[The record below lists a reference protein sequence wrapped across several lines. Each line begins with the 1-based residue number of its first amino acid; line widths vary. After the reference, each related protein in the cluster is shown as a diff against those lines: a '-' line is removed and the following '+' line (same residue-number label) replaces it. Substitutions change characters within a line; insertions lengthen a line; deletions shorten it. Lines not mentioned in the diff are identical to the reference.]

1 MDLSWIFE
9 SIVNWVASIV
19 TSIMDA
25 VSGIFLDALGT
36 DMTAMEQYFPFV
48 TEAFSIFQY
57 SAWALLF
64 LITVWQLFRV
74 FGGPVTEAENPW
86 QLLIRSAIFA
96 LLIGYAKP
104 IFLLALDIARAPY
117 TALLDATMD
126 PGSFTFA
133 GVEQVIQNGLTTLVS
148 TITVIGPLLTIILM
162 ISLGWNYFKMLLEC
176 VERYVVVG
184 VLCYTS
190 PLAFAM
196 GGSKTTSNVF
206 KGWTRMVGSQ
216 LLLLVLNVWF
226 LRAFNS
232 TVGQFVGGGALST
245 GQGSIFLW
253 MFVALAFLKTAQKF
267 DAYLAAMGLN
277 VAQTGSSMG
286 MELLMAARVI
296 SGVASGGART
306 AGSIFRGASG
316 APGAAGAAAGG
327 GFFAGFASR
336 FKPNSYVRDAV
347 VEGGTPM
354 GAGGSIGLVARTF
367 GGMAARNGATLS
379 SESIASVAA
388 RPGNVAG
395 TIAGEIADRSAAN
408 YMPQLQGYSLSGTQI
423 TGGRISSM
431 ATSADGKTSE
441 VEMFSTSQ
449 FERPSMPHSIVTA
462 QDGSQWYQT
471 AVGDGAG
478 SFYTPAAFAGTGVG
492 ETLSQDQVFAA
503 FGDSVAEGTT
513 LRTVGHPEEGV
524 LEASHPDYGTSMWYN
539 SAMYQEPDA
548 PHDTIQS
555 TDGVGWYAMQ
565 PHITKGSDG
574 TANGTTEIPNEP
586 TLVLVT
592 DVEILDDQTEKLLPG
607 GTFDIVN
614 AEGELVQS
622 GTLGENGDRT
632 IRYMTPGKYTL
643 KQTKAPLG
651 YVLQVEEY
659 AFEIN
664 SNGYVT
670 GDTKIIN
677 TPTVVVISK
686 LDPDKKAVAD
696 ATYEIYN
703 GENEK
708 VFAGKTDEEG
718 KLTAKY
724 LSAGEYTYKE
734 TKAPSGYALN
744 PMAYAFEID
753 EAGGVTGTFLVTD
766 PFASIVIKKVDAKTD
781 KPLPGAQ
788 FGLYDSTDKLLTSL
802 TTDNNGLVQFTK
814 LPWGI
819 YSVKELKAPTGYTV
833 NGKLVQVEITETY
846 QNPEEPHIVE
856 NSPAAQTGVEG
867 FPWWG
872 VALLA
877 VCILGGGGCAW
888 YLLRKKRPNG
898 HKHPSKRNG

>member
-86 QLLIRSAIFA
+86 QLLVRSAIFA

-232 TVGQFVGGGALST
+232 TVGQFVGGGGALST

-277 VAQTGSSMG
+277 VAQT
-286 MELLMAARVI
+286 
-296 SGVASGGART
+296 
-306 AGSIFRGASG
+306 
-316 APGAAGAAAGG
+316 GAAAGG

-388 RPGNVAG
+388 RPGNGAG
-395 TIAGEIADRSAAN
+395 AIAGEIADRSAVN
-408 YMPQLQGYSLSGTQI
+408 YMPQLQGYSLNDTQI
-423 TGGRISSM
+423 TGGRISTM

-478 SFYTPAAFAGTGVG
+478 SFYTPAAFAGAGVG

-565 PHITKGSDG
+565 PHNDIPQFEPPTEDAKAYNQAQFQSFMPGYETQPTYVDTSRARDGIIDVRHADGSAMRFYDHTQFQAPRGDYTVYEDKRGGQWYAIPGMPVVERRLVYQDG
-574 TANGTTEIPNEP
+574 KPVYDGDQIKTTQ
-586 TLVLVT
+586 
-592 DVEILDDQTEKLLPG
+592 VE
-607 GTFDIVN
+607 
-614 AEGELVQS
+614 A
-622 GTLGENGDRT
+622 
-632 IRYMTPGKYTL
+632 IRYKSTL
-643 KQTKAPLG
+643 TRYADPQPRDRSEKKPPKRKQ
-651 YVLQVEEY
+651 
-659 AFEIN
+659 
-664 SNGYVT
+664 
-670 GDTKIIN
+670 
-677 TPTVVVISK
+677 
-686 LDPDKKAVAD
+686 
-696 ATYEIYN
+696 
-703 GENEK
+703 
-708 VFAGKTDEEG
+708 
-718 KLTAKY
+718 
-724 LSAGEYTYKE
+724 
-734 TKAPSGYALN
+734 
-744 PMAYAFEID
+744 
-753 EAGGVTGTFLVTD
+753 
-766 PFASIVIKKVDAKTD
+766 
-781 KPLPGAQ
+781 
-788 FGLYDSTDKLLTSL
+788 
-802 TTDNNGLVQFTK
+802 
-814 LPWGI
+814 
-819 YSVKELKAPTGYTV
+819 
-833 NGKLVQVEITETY
+833 
-846 QNPEEPHIVE
+846 
-856 NSPAAQTGVEG
+856 
-867 FPWWG
+867 
-872 VALLA
+872 
-877 VCILGGGGCAW
+877 
-888 YLLRKKRPNG
+888 
-898 HKHPSKRNG
+898 

>member
-162 ISLGWNYFKMLLEC
+162 VSLGWNYFKMLLEC

-184 VLCYTS
+184 VLCYIS

-232 TVGQFVGGGALST
+232 TVGQFVGSGGALST

-316 APGAAGAAAGG
+316 APGAGGAAAGG

-395 TIAGEIADRSAAN
+395 TIAGGDRRSQCCQLYAAASRLLLKRHPN
-408 YMPQLQGYSLSGTQI
+408 YWRTYFNHGNERGWENFRGRNVQHVAVRTPFYAPFHRYRPGWKPMVSNGCWRWRGQLLYPRCVCR
-423 TGGRISSM
+423 GGRRRDAVTGSS
-431 ATSADGKTSE
+431 
-441 VEMFSTSQ
+441 
-449 FERPSMPHSIVTA
+449 
-462 QDGSQWYQT
+462 
-471 AVGDGAG
+471 
-478 SFYTPAAFAGTGVG
+478 
-492 ETLSQDQVFAA
+492 
-503 FGDSVAEGTT
+503 
-513 LRTVGHPEEGV
+513 LRCLWRFRCRGND
-524 LEASHPDYGTSMWYN
+524 ASHRR
-539 SAMYQEPDA
+539 A
-548 PHDTIQS
+548 
-555 TDGVGWYAMQ
+555 
-565 PHITKGSDG
+565 
-574 TANGTTEIPNEP
+574 
-586 TLVLVT
+586 
-592 DVEILDDQTEKLLPG
+592 PG
-607 GTFDIVN
+607 GRRI
-614 AEGELVQS
+614 GGQ
-622 GTLGENGDRT
+622 
-632 IRYMTPGKYTL
+632 
-643 KQTKAPLG
+643 
-651 YVLQVEEY
+651 
-659 AFEIN
+659 
-664 SNGYVT
+664 
-670 GDTKIIN
+670 
-677 TPTVVVISK
+677 
-686 LDPDKKAVAD
+686 
-696 ATYEIYN
+696 
-703 GENEK
+703 
-708 VFAGKTDEEG
+708 
-718 KLTAKY
+718 
-724 LSAGEYTYKE
+724 
-734 TKAPSGYALN
+734 PSGL
-744 PMAYAFEID
+744 
-753 EAGGVTGTFLVTD
+753 
-766 PFASIVIKKVDAKTD
+766 
-781 KPLPGAQ
+781 
-788 FGLYDSTDKLLTSL
+788 
-802 TTDNNGLVQFTK
+802 
-814 LPWGI
+814 W
-819 YSVKELKAPTGYTV
+819 
-833 NGKLVQVEITETY
+833 
-846 QNPEEPHIVE
+846 
-856 NSPAAQTGVEG
+856 
-867 FPWWG
+867 
-872 VALLA
+872 
-877 VCILGGGGCAW
+877 
-888 YLLRKKRPNG
+888 
-898 HKHPSKRNG
+898 HKHVVQQRHVSRAGRAPRYHSVHRWRRLVCDAATQ

>member
-25 VSGIFLDALGT
+25 VSGIFLNALGT

-57 SAWALLF
+57 TAWALLF

-86 QLLIRSAIFA
+86 QLLARSAIFA
-96 LLIGYAKP
+96 ILIGYAKP

-117 TALLDATMD
+117 TALMDATMD
-126 PGSFTFA
+126 PGGFTFA
-133 GVEQVIQNGLTTLVS
+133 GVEQVLQNGLSTLVS

-190 PLAFAM
+190 PLAFSM
-196 GGSKTTSNVF
+196 GGSKTTNNVF

-232 TVGQFVGGGALST
+232 TVGQFVGNGGALSS

-267 DAYLAAMGLN
+267 DSYLAAMGLN

-306 AGSIFRGASG
+306 AGSVFRGANG
-316 APGAAGAAAGG
+316 TAGASGTAATSG

-347 VEGGTPM
+347 VEGGTRM
-354 GAGGSIGLVARTF
+354 GASGSAGFVARAF

-388 RPGNVAG
+388 RPGNVSG
-395 TIAGEIADRSAAN
+395 TIAGEIADRSTAN
-408 YMPQLQGYSLSGTQI
+408 YMPQLQGYSLSCTEI
-423 TGGRISSM
+423 TGGRISTV
-431 ATSADGKTSE
+431 ATGADGKISE
-441 VEMFSTSQ
+441 VEMFSASQ
-449 FERPSMPHSIVTA
+449 FERPSMPHSTVTA
-462 QDGSQWYQT
+462 KDGSQWYQT
-471 AVGDGAG
+471 ATGDGAG
-478 SFYTPAAFAGTGVG
+478 SFYTPAAFAGLGAG
-492 ETLSQDQVFAA
+492 ETLSQDQVSAA
-503 FGDSVAEGTT
+503 FGDSVADGTT

-524 LEASHPDYGTSMWYN
+524 LEASHPDYGASMWYN

-565 PHITKGSDG
+565 PHNDVPKFESPTDEAKAYNQAQFQSFMPGYETQPAYVDTSRARDGVIDVRHEDGSAMRFYDHTQFQAPCGDYTVYEDKRGGQWYAIPG
-574 TANGTTEIPNEP
+574 TP
-586 TLVLVT
+586 V
-592 DVEILDDQTEKLLPG
+592 VERRPVYEGGKPVYDCDQVKTRQVE
-607 GTFDIVN
+607 
-614 AEGELVQS
+614 A
-622 GTLGENGDRT
+622 
-632 IRYMTPGKYTL
+632 IRYKSTL
-643 KQTKAPLG
+643 TRYADPQPRDMSEKKPPKRKQ
-651 YVLQVEEY
+651 
-659 AFEIN
+659 
-664 SNGYVT
+664 
-670 GDTKIIN
+670 
-677 TPTVVVISK
+677 
-686 LDPDKKAVAD
+686 
-696 ATYEIYN
+696 
-703 GENEK
+703 
-708 VFAGKTDEEG
+708 
-718 KLTAKY
+718 
-724 LSAGEYTYKE
+724 
-734 TKAPSGYALN
+734 
-744 PMAYAFEID
+744 
-753 EAGGVTGTFLVTD
+753 
-766 PFASIVIKKVDAKTD
+766 
-781 KPLPGAQ
+781 
-788 FGLYDSTDKLLTSL
+788 
-802 TTDNNGLVQFTK
+802 
-814 LPWGI
+814 
-819 YSVKELKAPTGYTV
+819 
-833 NGKLVQVEITETY
+833 
-846 QNPEEPHIVE
+846 
-856 NSPAAQTGVEG
+856 
-867 FPWWG
+867 
-872 VALLA
+872 
-877 VCILGGGGCAW
+877 
-888 YLLRKKRPNG
+888 
-898 HKHPSKRNG
+898 

>member
-25 VSGIFLDALGT
+25 VSGIFLNALGT

-57 SAWALLF
+57 TAWALLF

-86 QLLIRSAIFA
+86 QLLVRSAIFA
-96 LLIGYAKP
+96 ILIGYAKP

-117 TALLDATMD
+117 TALMDATMD

-133 GVEQVIQNGLTTLVS
+133 GVEQVLTNGLSTMVS
-148 TITVIGPLLTIILM
+148 TITVVGPLLTIILM

-190 PLAFAM
+190 PLAFSM
-196 GGSKTTSNVF
+196 GGSKTTNNVF

-232 TVGQFVGGGALST
+232 TVGQFIGNGGALST

-267 DAYLAAMGLN
+267 DNYLAAMGLN

-306 AGSIFRGASG
+306 AGSVFRGANG
-316 APGAAGAAAGG
+316 TAGASGTAATSG

-347 VEGGTPM
+347 VEGGTRM
-354 GAGGSIGLVARTF
+354 GASGSAGFVARAF

-388 RPGNVAG
+388 RPGNVSG
-395 TIAGEIADRSAAN
+395 TIAGEIADRSTAN
-408 YMPQLQGYSLSGTQI
+408 YMPQLQGYSLSCTEI
-423 TGGRISSM
+423 TGGRISTV
-431 ATSADGKTSE
+431 ATGADGKTSE
-441 VEMFSTSQ
+441 VEMFSASQ
-449 FERPSMPHSIVTA
+449 FERPSMPHSTVTA
-462 QDGSQWYQT
+462 KDGSQWYQT
-471 AVGDGAG
+471 ATGDGAG
-478 SFYTPAAFAGTGVG
+478 SFYTPAAFAGLGAG
-492 ETLSQDQVFAA
+492 ETLSQDQVSAA
-503 FGDSVAEGTT
+503 FGDSVADGTT

-524 LEASHPDYGTSMWYN
+524 LEASHPDYGASMWYN

-565 PHITKGSDG
+565 PHNDVPKFESPTDEAKAYNQAQFQSFMPGYETQPAYVDTSRARDGVIDVRHEDGSAMRFYDHTQFQAPCGDYTVYEDKRGGQWYAIPG
-574 TANGTTEIPNEP
+574 TP
-586 TLVLVT
+586 V
-592 DVEILDDQTEKLLPG
+592 VERRPVYEGGKPVYDCDQVKTRQVE
-607 GTFDIVN
+607 
-614 AEGELVQS
+614 A
-622 GTLGENGDRT
+622 
-632 IRYMTPGKYTL
+632 IRYKSTL
-643 KQTKAPLG
+643 TRYADPQPRDMSEKKPPKRKQ
-651 YVLQVEEY
+651 
-659 AFEIN
+659 
-664 SNGYVT
+664 
-670 GDTKIIN
+670 
-677 TPTVVVISK
+677 
-686 LDPDKKAVAD
+686 
-696 ATYEIYN
+696 
-703 GENEK
+703 
-708 VFAGKTDEEG
+708 
-718 KLTAKY
+718 
-724 LSAGEYTYKE
+724 
-734 TKAPSGYALN
+734 
-744 PMAYAFEID
+744 
-753 EAGGVTGTFLVTD
+753 
-766 PFASIVIKKVDAKTD
+766 
-781 KPLPGAQ
+781 
-788 FGLYDSTDKLLTSL
+788 
-802 TTDNNGLVQFTK
+802 
-814 LPWGI
+814 
-819 YSVKELKAPTGYTV
+819 
-833 NGKLVQVEITETY
+833 
-846 QNPEEPHIVE
+846 
-856 NSPAAQTGVEG
+856 
-867 FPWWG
+867 
-872 VALLA
+872 
-877 VCILGGGGCAW
+877 
-888 YLLRKKRPNG
+888 
-898 HKHPSKRNG
+898 

>member
-25 VSGIFLDALGT
+25 VSGIFLNALGT

-57 SAWALLF
+57 TAWALLF

-86 QLLIRSAIFA
+86 QLLARSAIFA
-96 LLIGYAKP
+96 ILIGYAKP

-117 TALLDATMD
+117 TALMDATMD
-126 PGSFTFA
+126 PGGFTFA
-133 GVEQVIQNGLTTLVS
+133 GVEQVLQNGLSTLVS

-190 PLAFAM
+190 PLAFSM
-196 GGSKTTSNVF
+196 GGSKTTNNVF

-232 TVGQFVGGGALST
+232 TVGQFVGNGGALSS

-267 DAYLAAMGLN
+267 DSYLAAMGLN

-306 AGSIFRGASG
+306 AGSVFRGANG
-316 APGAAGAAAGG
+316 TAGASGTAATSG

-347 VEGGTPM
+347 VEGGTRM
-354 GAGGSIGLVARTF
+354 GASGSAGFVARAF

-388 RPGNVAG
+388 RPGNVSG
-395 TIAGEIADRSAAN
+395 TIAGEIADRSTAN
-408 YMPQLQGYSLSGTQI
+408 YMPQLQGYSLSCTEI
-423 TGGRISSM
+423 TGGRISTV
-431 ATSADGKTSE
+431 ATGADGKTSE
-441 VEMFSTSQ
+441 VEMFSASQ
-449 FERPSMPHSIVTA
+449 FERPSMPHSTVTA
-462 QDGSQWYQT
+462 KDGSQWYQT
-471 AVGDGAG
+471 ATGDGAG
-478 SFYTPAAFAGTGVG
+478 SFYTPAAFAGLGAG
-492 ETLSQDQVFAA
+492 ETLSQDQVSAA
-503 FGDSVAEGTT
+503 FGDSVADGTT

-524 LEASHPDYGTSMWYN
+524 LEASHPDYGASMWYN

-565 PHITKGSDG
+565 PHNDVPKFESPTDEAKAYNQAQFQSFMLGYETQPAYVDTSRARDGVIDVRHEDGSAMRFYDHTQFQAPCGDYTVYEDKRGGQWYAIPG
-574 TANGTTEIPNEP
+574 TP
-586 TLVLVT
+586 V
-592 DVEILDDQTEKLLPG
+592 VERRPVYEGGKPVYDCDQVKTRQVE
-607 GTFDIVN
+607 
-614 AEGELVQS
+614 A
-622 GTLGENGDRT
+622 
-632 IRYMTPGKYTL
+632 IRYKSTL
-643 KQTKAPLG
+643 TRYADPQPRDMSEKKPPKRKQ
-651 YVLQVEEY
+651 
-659 AFEIN
+659 
-664 SNGYVT
+664 
-670 GDTKIIN
+670 
-677 TPTVVVISK
+677 
-686 LDPDKKAVAD
+686 
-696 ATYEIYN
+696 
-703 GENEK
+703 
-708 VFAGKTDEEG
+708 
-718 KLTAKY
+718 
-724 LSAGEYTYKE
+724 
-734 TKAPSGYALN
+734 
-744 PMAYAFEID
+744 
-753 EAGGVTGTFLVTD
+753 
-766 PFASIVIKKVDAKTD
+766 
-781 KPLPGAQ
+781 
-788 FGLYDSTDKLLTSL
+788 
-802 TTDNNGLVQFTK
+802 
-814 LPWGI
+814 
-819 YSVKELKAPTGYTV
+819 
-833 NGKLVQVEITETY
+833 
-846 QNPEEPHIVE
+846 
-856 NSPAAQTGVEG
+856 
-867 FPWWG
+867 
-872 VALLA
+872 
-877 VCILGGGGCAW
+877 
-888 YLLRKKRPNG
+888 
-898 HKHPSKRNG
+898 

>member
-25 VSGIFLDALGT
+25 VSGIFLNALGT

-57 SAWALLF
+57 TAWALLF

-86 QLLIRSAIFA
+86 QLLARSAIFA
-96 LLIGYAKP
+96 ILIGYAKP

-117 TALLDATMD
+117 TALMDATMD
-126 PGSFTFA
+126 PGGFTFA
-133 GVEQVIQNGLTTLVS
+133 GVEQVLQNGLSTLVS

-190 PLAFAM
+190 PLAFSM
-196 GGSKTTSNVF
+196 GGSKTTNNVF

-232 TVGQFVGGGALST
+232 TVGQFVGNGGALSS

-267 DAYLAAMGLN
+267 DSYLAAMGLN

-306 AGSIFRGASG
+306 AGSVFRGANG
-316 APGAAGAAAGG
+316 TAGASGTAATSG

-347 VEGGTPM
+347 VEGGTRM
-354 GAGGSIGLVARTF
+354 GASGSAGFVARAF

-388 RPGNVAG
+388 RPGNVSG
-395 TIAGEIADRSAAN
+395 TIAGEIADRSTAN
-408 YMPQLQGYSLSGTQI
+408 YMPQLQGYSLSCTEI
-423 TGGRISSM
+423 TGGRISTV
-431 ATSADGKTSE
+431 ATGADGKTSE
-441 VEMFSTSQ
+441 VEMFSASQ
-449 FERPSMPHSIVTA
+449 FERPPMPHSTVTA

-471 AVGDGAG
+471 AAGDGAG
-478 SFYTPAAFAGTGVG
+478 SFYTPAAFAGLGAG
-492 ETLSQDQVFAA
+492 ETLSQDQVSAA
-503 FGDSVAEGTT
+503 FGDSVADGTT

-524 LEASHPDYGTSMWYN
+524 LEASHPDYGASMWYN

-565 PHITKGSDG
+565 PH
-574 TANGTTEIPNEP
+574 N
-586 TLVLVT
+586 
-592 DVEILDDQTEKLLPG
+592 DVPK
-607 GTFDIVN
+607 
-614 AEGELVQS
+614 
-622 GTLGENGDRT
+622 
-632 IRYMTPGKYTL
+632 
-643 KQTKAPLG
+643 
-651 YVLQVEEY
+651 
-659 AFEIN
+659 FE
-664 SNGYVT
+664 S
-670 GDTKIIN
+670 
-677 TPTVVVISK
+677 P
-686 LDPDKKAVAD
+686 
-696 ATYEIYN
+696 
-703 GENEK
+703 
-708 VFAGKTDEEG
+708 TDE
-718 KLTAKY
+718 AK
-724 LSAGEYTYKE
+724 
-734 TKAPSGYALN
+734 
-744 PMAYAFEID
+744 AYNQ
-753 EAGGVTGTFLVTD
+753 
-766 PFASIVIKKVDAKTD
+766 
-781 KPLPGAQ
+781 AQ
-788 FGLYDSTDKLLTSL
+788 FQSFMPGYETQPAYVDTSRARDGVIDVRHEDGSAMRFYDHT
-802 TTDNNGLVQFTK
+802 QFQ
-814 LPWGI
+814 
-819 YSVKELKAPTGYTV
+819 APCGDYTV
-833 NGKLVQVEITETY
+833 YEDKRGGQWYAIPGTPVVERRPVYEGGKLVYDCDQVKTTQVEAIRYKSTLTRYADPQPRDMSEKK
-846 QNPEEPHIVE
+846 PPK
-856 NSPAAQTGVEG
+856 
-867 FPWWG
+867 
-872 VALLA
+872 
-877 VCILGGGGCAW
+877 
-888 YLLRKKRPNG
+888 RKQ
-898 HKHPSKRNG
+898 

>member
-25 VSGIFLDALGT
+25 ISGIFLNALGT

-48 TEAFSIFQY
+48 TEAFFIFQY
-57 SAWALLF
+57 TAWALLF

-86 QLLIRSAIFA
+86 QLLARSAIFA
-96 LLIGYAKP
+96 ILIGYAKP

-117 TALLDATMD
+117 TALMDATMD

-133 GVEQVIQNGLTTLVS
+133 GVEQVLTNGLSTMVS
-148 TITVIGPLLTIILM
+148 TITVVGPLLTIILM

-190 PLAFAM
+190 PLAFSM
-196 GGSKTTSNVF
+196 GGSKTTNNVF

-232 TVGQFVGGGALST
+232 TVGQFIGNGGALSS

-267 DAYLAAMGLN
+267 DSYLAAMGLN

-306 AGSIFRGASG
+306 AGSVFRGANG
-316 APGAAGAAAGG
+316 TAGASGTAATSG

-347 VEGGTPM
+347 VEGGTRM
-354 GAGGSIGLVARTF
+354 GASGSAGFVARAF

-388 RPGNVAG
+388 RPGNVSG
-395 TIAGEIADRSAAN
+395 TIAGEIADRSTAN
-408 YMPQLQGYSLSGTQI
+408 YMPQLQDYSLSCTEI
-423 TGGRISSM
+423 TGGRISTV
-431 ATSADGKTSE
+431 ATGADGKTSE
-441 VEMFSTSQ
+441 VEMFSASQ
-449 FERPSMPHSIVTA
+449 FERPPMPHSTVTA

-471 AVGDGAG
+471 AAGDGAG
-478 SFYTPAAFAGTGVG
+478 SFYTPAAFAGLGAG
-492 ETLSQDQVFAA
+492 ETLSQDQVSAA
-503 FGDSVAEGTT
+503 FGDSVADGTT

-524 LEASHPDYGTSMWYN
+524 LEASHPDYGASMWYN

-565 PHITKGSDG
+565 PH
-574 TANGTTEIPNEP
+574 N
-586 TLVLVT
+586 
-592 DVEILDDQTEKLLPG
+592 DVPK
-607 GTFDIVN
+607 
-614 AEGELVQS
+614 
-622 GTLGENGDRT
+622 
-632 IRYMTPGKYTL
+632 
-643 KQTKAPLG
+643 
-651 YVLQVEEY
+651 
-659 AFEIN
+659 FE
-664 SNGYVT
+664 S
-670 GDTKIIN
+670 
-677 TPTVVVISK
+677 P
-686 LDPDKKAVAD
+686 
-696 ATYEIYN
+696 
-703 GENEK
+703 
-708 VFAGKTDEEG
+708 TDE
-718 KLTAKY
+718 AK
-724 LSAGEYTYKE
+724 
-734 TKAPSGYALN
+734 
-744 PMAYAFEID
+744 AYNQ
-753 EAGGVTGTFLVTD
+753 
-766 PFASIVIKKVDAKTD
+766 
-781 KPLPGAQ
+781 AQ
-788 FGLYDSTDKLLTSL
+788 FQSFMPGYETQPAYVDTSRARDGVIDVRHEDGSAMRFYDHT
-802 TTDNNGLVQFTK
+802 QFQ
-814 LPWGI
+814 
-819 YSVKELKAPTGYTV
+819 APCGDYTV
-833 NGKLVQVEITETY
+833 YEDKRGGQWYAIPGTPVVERRPVYEGGKLVYDCDQVKTTQVEAIRYKSTLTRYADPQPRDMSEKK
-846 QNPEEPHIVE
+846 PPK
-856 NSPAAQTGVEG
+856 
-867 FPWWG
+867 
-872 VALLA
+872 
-877 VCILGGGGCAW
+877 
-888 YLLRKKRPNG
+888 RKQ
-898 HKHPSKRNG
+898 

>member
-25 VSGIFLDALGT
+25 VSGIFLNALGT

-57 SAWALLF
+57 TAWALLF

-86 QLLIRSAIFA
+86 QLLARSAIFA
-96 LLIGYAKP
+96 ILIGYAKP

-117 TALLDATMD
+117 TALMDATMD
-126 PGSFTFA
+126 PGGFTFA
-133 GVEQVIQNGLTTLVS
+133 GVEQVLQNGLSTLVS

-190 PLAFAM
+190 PLAFSM
-196 GGSKTTSNVF
+196 GGSKTTNNVF

-232 TVGQFVGGGALST
+232 TVGQFVGNGGALSS

-267 DAYLAAMGLN
+267 DSYLAAMGLN

-306 AGSIFRGASG
+306 AGSVFRGANG
-316 APGAAGAAAGG
+316 TAGASGTAATSG

-347 VEGGTPM
+347 VEGGTRM
-354 GAGGSIGLVARTF
+354 GAGGSAGFVARAF

-388 RPGNVAG
+388 RPGNVSG
-395 TIAGEIADRSAAN
+395 TIAGEIADRSTAN
-408 YMPQLQGYSLSGTQI
+408 YMPQLQGYSLSCTEI
-423 TGGRISSM
+423 TGGRISTV
-431 ATSADGKTSE
+431 ATGADGKTSE
-441 VEMFSTSQ
+441 VEMFSASQ
-449 FERPSMPHSIVTA
+449 FERPSMPHSTVTA
-462 QDGSQWYQT
+462 KDGSQWYQT
-471 AVGDGAG
+471 ATGDGAG
-478 SFYTPAAFAGTGVG
+478 SFYTPAAFAGLGAG
-492 ETLSQDQVFAA
+492 ETLSQDQVSAA
-503 FGDSVAEGTT
+503 FGDSVADGTT

-524 LEASHPDYGTSMWYN
+524 LEASHPDYGASMWYN

-565 PHITKGSDG
+565 PHNDVPKFESPTDEAKAYNQAQFQSFMPGYETQPAYVDTSRARDGVIDVRHEDGSAMRFYDHTQFQAPCGDYTVYEDKRGGQWYAIPG
-574 TANGTTEIPNEP
+574 TP
-586 TLVLVT
+586 V
-592 DVEILDDQTEKLLPG
+592 VERRPVYEGGKPVYDCDQVKTRQVE
-607 GTFDIVN
+607 
-614 AEGELVQS
+614 A
-622 GTLGENGDRT
+622 
-632 IRYMTPGKYTL
+632 IRYKSTL
-643 KQTKAPLG
+643 TRYADPQPRDMSEKKPPKRKQ
-651 YVLQVEEY
+651 
-659 AFEIN
+659 
-664 SNGYVT
+664 
-670 GDTKIIN
+670 
-677 TPTVVVISK
+677 
-686 LDPDKKAVAD
+686 
-696 ATYEIYN
+696 
-703 GENEK
+703 
-708 VFAGKTDEEG
+708 
-718 KLTAKY
+718 
-724 LSAGEYTYKE
+724 
-734 TKAPSGYALN
+734 
-744 PMAYAFEID
+744 
-753 EAGGVTGTFLVTD
+753 
-766 PFASIVIKKVDAKTD
+766 
-781 KPLPGAQ
+781 
-788 FGLYDSTDKLLTSL
+788 
-802 TTDNNGLVQFTK
+802 
-814 LPWGI
+814 
-819 YSVKELKAPTGYTV
+819 
-833 NGKLVQVEITETY
+833 
-846 QNPEEPHIVE
+846 
-856 NSPAAQTGVEG
+856 
-867 FPWWG
+867 
-872 VALLA
+872 
-877 VCILGGGGCAW
+877 
-888 YLLRKKRPNG
+888 
-898 HKHPSKRNG
+898 